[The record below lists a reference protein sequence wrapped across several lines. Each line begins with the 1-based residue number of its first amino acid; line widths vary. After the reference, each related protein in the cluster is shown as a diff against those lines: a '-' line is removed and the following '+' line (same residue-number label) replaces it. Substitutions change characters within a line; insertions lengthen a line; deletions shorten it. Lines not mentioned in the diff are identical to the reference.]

1 MWGDV
6 GRCGEMWVSAP
17 SQVEGRERFVGDEGG
32 AEGDRGLVGE
42 VDTACEGKRLEV
54 TVLGERGG
62 ERGGARVGELA
73 PRHVQVLQSG
83 RVAERAGEGGNATV
97 RAGQS
102 RSEQVREGH
111 GRKEEIWG
119 DGAPEGV
126 CEGGDATVGDA
137 RTALEAQRREARAP
151 A

>member
-1 MWGDV
+1 MSSRR
-6 GRCGEMWVSAP
+6 RCKWFSSSNVLTSCTINGCSES
-17 SQVEGRERFVGDEGG
+17 ER
-32 AEGDRGLVGE
+32 
-42 VDTACEGKRLEV
+42 
-54 TVLGERGG
+54 
-62 ERGGARVGELA
+62 
-73 PRHVQVLQSG
+73 
-83 RVAERAGEGGNATV
+83 
-97 RAGQS
+97 
-102 RSEQVREGH
+102 RSEKDREGH